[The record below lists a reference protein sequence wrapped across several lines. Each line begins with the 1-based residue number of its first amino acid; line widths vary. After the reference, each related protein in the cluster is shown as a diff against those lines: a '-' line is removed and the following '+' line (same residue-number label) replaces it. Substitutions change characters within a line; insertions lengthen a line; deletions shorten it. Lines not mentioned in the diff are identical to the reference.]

1 MLKID
6 EILKRL
12 EEIDKVIKS
21 ADETKTNVLIYVE
34 QVSKKY
40 SDEIIKKIEGI
51 VSNAIFEYKNKAVE
65 EAKKEA
71 EKIIKSAEDKK
82 EKILSKYRENKNK
95 LIEKALAILN
105 L

>member
-1 MLKID
+1 MFKID

-51 VSNAIFEYKNKAVE
+51 VSNAILEYKNKAVE